1 MKSWRPKREFEHG
14 WEGWTGFLTMDS
26 LIMGALEWENRL
38 VGGLEI
44 GCFDFGPVFESIRDR
59 NDY

>member
-1 MKSWRPKREFEHG
+1 
-14 WEGWTGFLTMDS
+14 MDS